1 MRAQII
7 AVAIEHVVA
16 LLAVAASKIFSP
28 TSDTVENVSAVEQDG
43 GAAAASRCSVC
54 AHRCGLCL
62 QELARIDYEKEKARR
77 SVVAKK

>member
-28 TSDTVENVSAVEQDG
+28 TSDTVENVSALEQHD

-54 AHRCGLCL
+54 AHR
-62 QELARIDYEKEKARR
+62 
-77 SVVAKK
+77 

>member
-28 TSDTVENVSAVEQDG
+28 ISDTVENVSAVEQERAVSACALTAEG
-43 GAAAASRCSVC
+43 CVC
-54 AHRCGLCL
+54 
-62 QELARIDYEKEKARR
+62 R
-77 SVVAKK
+77 S